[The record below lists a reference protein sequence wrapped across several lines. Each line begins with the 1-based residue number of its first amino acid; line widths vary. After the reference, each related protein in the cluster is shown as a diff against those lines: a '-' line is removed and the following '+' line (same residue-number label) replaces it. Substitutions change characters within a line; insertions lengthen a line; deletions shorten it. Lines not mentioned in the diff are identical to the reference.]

1 RCLSDSD
8 ELYTINRTPPGS
20 GRPQRLLW
28 QTAVRHITEQRFIQ
42 EHSSS
47 SGGSS
52 SGGGKGVSSDET
64 CCPNH
69 HPHPPH
75 HHHLRR
81 QSAGRSLG
89 SERHNNGGTKV
100 FPEGTSSSGDLGFLP
115 LDCAPSNSD
124 FFLNWGYTYRGVIF
138 PTLRNS
144 FKSRDLER
152 LYQRYFLGQRRK
164 SEVVM
169 NILDVLTKLTLL
181 FLHLTLASAPMD
193 PIKGILLG
201 FFTGIEVVICALV
214 VVRKD
219 TTSYTYLQYSGVV
232 TWVAMATQILAA
244 GLGCGLLGDGI
255 GYVLFTLFATYSML
269 PLPLTWAILAGL
281 VTSVLQLVMQLVIPR
296 FAVTSLNQIAAQAVL
311 FMCMNTAGIFI
322 SYLSDRAQRQAFLET
337 RRCVEARLRLET
349 ENQRQERL
357 VLSVLPRFV
366 VLEMINDM
374 TNVEDEHLQHQ
385 FHKIYIHRYEN
396 VSILFADVKGFT
408 NLSTTLSAQELVRML
423 NELFAR
429 FDRLAHEHHCLRIK
443 ILGDCYYCVSGL
455 PEPRQDHAHCCVEM
469 GLSMIK
475 TIRYVRSRTKHDIDM
490 RIGIHSGSVLCGVLG
505 LRKWQFDVWSWD
517 VDIANKLES
526 GGIPGRIHISKA
538 TLDCLNGDYK
548 VEEGHGK
555 ERNEFLRKHNI
566 ETYLIKQPEESLL
579 TLPEDIVKE
588 AVSSSDRRNSGAT
601 FTEGSWSPELPF
613 DNIVGKQN
621 TLAALTRNSIN
632 LLPNHLAQALH
643 VQSGPEEIN
652 KRIEHTIDLR
662 SGDKLRREHI
672 KPFSLMFKDSSL
684 EHKYSQMRD
693 EVFKSNLVCAFI
705 VLVFITAIQ
714 SLLPSSRVISMV
726 IQFSILIML
735 HSALVLITTAEDY
748 KCLPLMLRKTC
759 CWINETYLARNVII
773 FASILINFL
782 GAIINILWCDFD
794 KPIALKN
801 QTFNNS
807 SASFTDICSC
817 PEYFVFTG
825 VLAMVTCAVFLRLN
839 SVLKLAV
846 LLIMIAIYS
855 LLTETIYASLF
866 LQYDNFNHNG
876 DTDFLGTKEASLLLM
891 AMFLLAVFYHGQQLE
906 YTARL
911 DFLWRVQAKE
921 EINEMKE
928 LREHNENMLRN
939 ILPSHV
945 ARHFLEKDRDNEELY
960 SQSYD
965 AVGVMFA
972 SIPGFADFYSQTEMN
987 NQGVECLRLLNEII
1001 ADFDELLGEERFQ
1014 DIEKIKTIGSTYM
1027 AVSGL
1032 SPEKQQCEDKW
1043 GHLCALADFSIALNE
1058 SIQEINKHSFNNFE
1072 LRIGISHGSVVAGV
1086 IGAKKPQYDI
1096 WGKTVNLASRMDSTG
1111 VSDRIQV
1118 PEETYLILKDRGF
1131 AFDYRGEIYVKGI
1144 SEQEGK
1150 IKTYFLLGR
1159 VQPNPLILQP
1169 RKLTGQYSLAAV
1181 VLGLVQSLNR
1191 QKQKQIL
1198 NENNNSGIIKGH
1210 YNRRTLLTPG
1220 GSEAAAQADGADKT
1234 ELP

>member
-1 RCLSDSD
+1 MELSEVRCSSASE
-8 ELYTINRTPPGS
+8 ELYTINSGNGGNGS
-20 GRPQRLLW
+20 ARPKRLLW
-28 QTAVRHITEQRFIQ
+28 QTAVRHITEQRFIHEQ
-42 EHSSS
+42 GGGGGAARS
-47 SGGSS
+47 SGSDQQYEPGS
-52 SGGGKGVSSDET
+52 GARK
-64 CCPNH
+64 
-69 HPHPPH
+69 
-75 HHHLRR
+75 
-81 QSAGRSLG
+81 QSAGRTSVG
-89 SERHNNGGTKV
+89 DRHNNGGTKV
-100 FPEGTSSSGDLGFLP
+100 FPERASSDLGFLQ

-144 FKSRDLER
+144 FKSRDLEQ

-164 SEVVM
+164 SVVVM
-169 NILDVLTKLTLL
+169 NILDVVTKLTLL
-181 FLHLTLASAPMD
+181 VLHLTLASSPMD
-193 PIKGILLG
+193 PIKGTLLG

-219 TTSYTYLQYSGVV
+219 TTSHSYLQYSGVV

-244 GLGCGLLGDGI
+244 GLGYGLLGDGV
-255 GYVLFTLFATYSML
+255 GYVLFTLFATYNML

-281 VTSVLQLVMQLVIPR
+281 LTSGLHVLVQLLISESAQLSTNQVT
-296 FAVTSLNQIAAQAVL
+296 AQAVL
-311 FMCMNTAGIFI
+311 FLCMNTAGIFI

-337 RRCVEARLRLET
+337 RRCIEARLRLET

-385 FHKIYIHRYEN
+385 FHRIYIHRYEN

-455 PEPRQDHAHCCVEM
+455 PEPRPDHAHCCVEM

-538 TLDCLNGDYK
+538 ALDCLNGDYE

-555 ERNEFLRKHNI
+555 DRNDFLRRHNI
-566 ETYLIKQPEESLL
+566 ETYLIKQPEESMLA
-579 TLPEDIVKE
+579 LPEDIMKE
-588 AVSSSDRRNSGAT
+588 AVSSADRRASSAT
-601 FTEGSWSPELPF
+601 FNEASWSPELPF

-643 VQSGPEEIN
+643 VHSGPEEIN
-652 KRIEHTIDLR
+652 KRIESAIDLR

-684 EHKYSQMRD
+684 EEK
-693 EVFKSNLVCAFI
+693 
-705 VLVFITAIQ
+705 
-714 SLLPSSRVISMV
+714 
-726 IQFSILIML
+726 
-735 HSALVLITTAEDY
+735 
-748 KCLPLMLRKTC
+748 
-759 CWINETYLARNVII
+759 
-773 FASILINFL
+773 
-782 GAIINILWCDFD
+782 
-794 KPIALKN
+794 
-801 QTFNNS
+801 
-807 SASFTDICSC
+807 
-817 PEYFVFTG
+817 YFVFTG

-846 LLIMIAIYS
+846 LLLMIAIYS
-855 LLTETIYASLF
+855 LLTEAFYTSLF
-866 LQYDNFNHNG
+866 IRYDTVHHN
-876 DTDFLGTKEASLLLM
+876 TENFLGTKETSLLLM

-1001 ADFDELLGEERFQ
+1001 ADFDELLGEDRFQ

-1032 SPEKQQCEDKW
+1032 SPDKQQCEDKW
-1043 GHLCALADFSIALNE
+1043 GHLCELADFAIALNE

-1072 LRIGISHGSVVAGV
+1072 LRIGMAHGSVVAGV

-1111 VSDRIQV
+1111 VSGKIQV
-1118 PEETYLILKDRGF
+1118 PEDTYLILKDRGF
-1131 AFDYRGEIYVKGI
+1131 AFEYRGEIYVKGI

-1150 IKTYFLLGR
+1150 IRTHFLQGR

-1169 RKLTGQYSLAAV
+1169 RKITGQYSLAAV

-1198 NENNNSGIIKGH
+1198 NENNNSGIMKGHHH
-1210 YNRRTLLTPG
+1210 YNRRTLLAPG
-1220 GSEAAAQADGADKT
+1220 SSDVGGGHHTESTDKT
-1234 ELP
+1234 ELS

>member
-1 RCLSDSD
+1 M
-8 ELYTINRTPPGS
+8 EP
-20 GRPQRLLW
+20 
-28 QTAVRHITEQRFIQ
+28 V
-42 EHSSS
+42 
-47 SGGSS
+47 
-52 SGGGKGVSSDET
+52 KGT
-64 CCPNH
+64 
-69 HPHPPH
+69 
-75 HHHLRR
+75 
-81 QSAGRSLG
+81 
-89 SERHNNGGTKV
+89 
-100 FPEGTSSSGDLGFLP
+100 
-115 LDCAPSNSD
+115 
-124 FFLNWGYTYRGVIF
+124 
-138 PTLRNS
+138 
-144 FKSRDLER
+144 
-152 LYQRYFLGQRRK
+152 
-164 SEVVM
+164 
-169 NILDVLTKLTLL
+169 
-181 FLHLTLASAPMD
+181 
-193 PIKGILLG
+193 LLG
-201 FFTGIEVVICALV
+201 FFTGVEVVICALV

-219 TTSYTYLQYSGVV
+219 TTSHTYLQYSGLL
-232 TWVAMATQILAA
+232 TWLAMATQILAA

-255 GYVLFTLFATYSML
+255 GYVLFTLFATYGML

-281 VTSVLQLVMQLVIPR
+281 LASLLQLGMHALLPR
-296 FAVTSLNQIAAQAVL
+296 LPPASANQIAAQAVL

-555 ERNEFLRKHNI
+555 ERNEFLKKHNI

-588 AVSSSDRRNSGAT
+588 SVSSTDRRNSGAT

-621 TLAALTRNSIN
+621 
-632 LLPNHLAQALH
+632 
-643 VQSGPEEIN
+643 
-652 KRIEHTIDLR
+652 
-662 SGDKLRREHI
+662 
-672 KPFSLMFKDSSL
+672 
-684 EHKYSQMRD
+684 YSQMRD

-714 SLLPSSRVISMV
+714 SLLPSARMMPMV

-748 KCLPLMLRKTC
+748 KCLPLVLRKIC
-759 CWINETYLARNVII
+759 CWINETYLARNVVI
-773 FASILINFL
+773 FASIMINFL
-782 GAIINILWCDFD
+782 GAIINILWCDSD
-794 KPIALKN
+794 KPVPFKN
-801 QTFNNS
+801 QTFNS
-807 SASFTDICSC
+807 SASFTDICSY

-846 LLIMIAIYS
+846 LLIMIAIYA

-866 LQYDNFNHNG
+866 LRYDNFNHSG

-1210 YNRRTLLTPG
+1210 YNRRTLLTSSGP
-1220 GSEAAAQADGADKT
+1220 EAVAQAEGADKS

>member
-1 RCLSDSD
+1 MELSEVRCSSASE
-8 ELYTINRTPPGS
+8 ELYTINKTPSGGGGSSGGSSSSGGGSSSSGSSGS
-20 GRPQRLLW
+20 GSGSSGSGGSARPKRLLW
-28 QTAVRHITEQRFIQ
+28 QNAVRHITEQRFIHEQ
-42 EHSSS
+42 
-47 SGGSS
+47 
-52 SGGGKGVSSDET
+52 SGGGGGEGGGGGGGVKDE
-64 CCPNH
+64 PYD
-69 HPHPPH
+69 PSQDA
-75 HHHLRR
+75 RK
-81 QSAGRSLG
+81 QSAGRASVG
-89 SERHNNGGTKV
+89 DNRHNNGGTKV
-100 FPEGTSSSGDLGFLP
+100 FPERASSDLGFLQI
-115 LDCAPSNSD
+115 DCGSAPASGGDSD

-138 PTLRNS
+138 PTLRNA

-164 SEVVM
+164 SVVVM
-169 NILDVLTKLTLL
+169 NLLDVVTKLTLL
-181 FLHLTLASAPMD
+181 VLHLTLASRPMD
-193 PIKGILLG
+193 PVKGSLLG
-201 FFTGIEVVICALV
+201 FFTGVEVVICALV

-219 TTSYTYLQYSGVV
+219 TTSHSYLQYSGAV

-244 GLGCGLLGDGI
+244 GLGYGLLGDGV

-281 VTSVLQLVMQLVIPR
+281 FTSGLHVLVQMLISQNAPLS
-296 FAVTSLNQIAAQAVL
+296 ANQVAAQAVL
-311 FMCMNTAGIFI
+311 FLCMNTAGVFI

-337 RRCVEARLRLET
+337 RRCIEARLRLET

-385 FHKIYIHRYEN
+385 FHRIYIHRYEN

-429 FDRLAHEHHCLRIK
+429 FDRLAHENHCLRIK

-455 PEPRQDHAHCCVEM
+455 PEPRQDHGHCCVEM

-538 TLDCLNGDYK
+538 ALDCLNGDYK

-555 ERNEFLRKHNI
+555 DRNDFLRRHNI
-566 ETYLIKQPEESLL
+566 ETYLIKQPEESSLS
-579 TLPEDIVKE
+579 LPEDIMKE
-588 AVSSSDRRNSGAT
+588 AASSADRRASSTT
-601 FTEGSWSPELPF
+601 FNEASWSPELPF

-621 TLAALTRNSIN
+621 
-632 LLPNHLAQALH
+632 
-643 VQSGPEEIN
+643 
-652 KRIEHTIDLR
+652 
-662 SGDKLRREHI
+662 
-672 KPFSLMFKDSSL
+672 
-684 EHKYSQMRD
+684 YSQMRD

-705 VLVFITAIQ
+705 VLIFITTIQ
-714 SLLPSSRVISMV
+714 SLLPSARMV
-726 IQFSILIML
+726 TMAVQFSVLILL
-735 HSALVLITTAEDY
+735 HSCLVLVTTAEDY
-748 KCLPLMLRKTC
+748 KCLPLVLRKAC
-759 CWINETYLARNVII
+759 CWINETYAARNVII
-773 FASILINFL
+773 FISILINFL
-782 GAIINILWCDFD
+782 AAMINILWCDFD
-794 KPIALKN
+794 KSGSFRN
-801 QTFNNS
+801 QTYNE
-807 SASFTDICSC
+807 SASIIPDICFY

-846 LLIMIAIYS
+846 LLGMIAVYS
-855 LLTETIYASLF
+855 LLTEAFYTSLF
-866 LQYDNFNHNG
+866 VRYDTVHHN
-876 DTDFLGTKEASLLLM
+876 TENFLGTKETSLLLM

-965 AVGVMFA
+965 SVGVMFA

-1001 ADFDELLGEERFQ
+1001 ADFDELLGEDRFQ

-1043 GHLCALADFSIALNE
+1043 GHLCALADFAIALNE

-1072 LRIGISHGSVVAGV
+1072 LRIGMAHGSVVAGV

-1096 WGKTVNLASRMDSTG
+1096 WGKTVNLSSRMDSTG
-1111 VSDRIQV
+1111 ISGKIQV
-1118 PEETYLILKDRGF
+1118 PEDTFLILKERGF
-1131 AFDYRGEIYVKGI
+1131 AFEYRGEIYVKGI

-1150 IKTYFLLGR
+1150 IRTHYLLGR
-1159 VQPNPLILQP
+1159 VQPNPLIMQP
-1169 RKLTGQYSLAAV
+1169 RKITGQYSLAAV

-1198 NENNNSGIIKGH
+1198 NENNNSGILKGHHH
-1210 YNRRTLLTPG
+1210 YNRRTLLAPG
-1220 GSEAAAQADGADKT
+1220 SSEAGAGHHPEAADKA
-1234 ELP
+1234 ELS

>member
-1 RCLSDSD
+1 MELSEVRCLSDSD

-52 SGGGKGVSSDET
+52 SGGGKGFSSEET

-69 HPHPPH
+69 HHPPHHHHH

-89 SERHNNGGTKV
+89 GERHNNGGTKV
-100 FPEGTSSSGDLGFLP
+100 FPERTSSSGDLGFLP

-296 FAVTSLNQIAAQAVL
+296 LAVTSLNQIAAQAVL

-621 TLAALTRNSIN
+621 
-632 LLPNHLAQALH
+632 
-643 VQSGPEEIN
+643 
-652 KRIEHTIDLR
+652 
-662 SGDKLRREHI
+662 
-672 KPFSLMFKDSSL
+672 
-684 EHKYSQMRD
+684 YSQMRD

-714 SLLPSSRVISMV
+714 SLLPSSRVIPMV

-748 KCLPLMLRKTC
+748 KCLPLTLRKTC

-794 KPIALKN
+794 KPVALKN
-801 QTFNNS
+801 QTFNS

-1220 GSEAAAQADGADKT
+1220 GSEAAAQAEGADKT

>member
-1 RCLSDSD
+1 MELSEVRCLSDSD

-28 QTAVRHITEQRFIQ
+28 QTAVRHITEQRFFQ

-52 SGGGKGVSSDET
+52 SGGGKGFSSEET

-69 HPHPPH
+69 HPHPH
-75 HHHLRR
+75 HHHHHHHHRHLRR

-89 SERHNNGGTKV
+89 GERHNNGGTKV
-100 FPEGTSSSGDLGFLP
+100 FPERTSSSRDLGFLP

-296 FAVTSLNQIAAQAVL
+296 LAVTSLNQIAAQAVL

-621 TLAALTRNSIN
+621 
-632 LLPNHLAQALH
+632 
-643 VQSGPEEIN
+643 
-652 KRIEHTIDLR
+652 
-662 SGDKLRREHI
+662 
-672 KPFSLMFKDSSL
+672 
-684 EHKYSQMRD
+684 YSQMRD

-714 SLLPSSRVISMV
+714 SLLPSSRVIPMV

-794 KPIALKN
+794 KPVALKN
-801 QTFNNS
+801 QTFNS
-807 SASFTDICSC
+807 SVSFTDICSY

-1220 GSEAAAQADGADKT
+1220 GSEAAAQAEGTDKA

>member
-1 RCLSDSD
+1 MELSDVHCLSGSE
-8 ELYTINRTPPGS
+8 ELYTIHPTPPAGDGGS
-20 GRPQRLLW
+20 GSRPQRLLW
-28 QTAVRHITEQRFIQ
+28 QTAVRHITEQRFI
-42 EHSSS
+42 HGHRGGGG
-47 SGGSS
+47 GGSRKAS
-52 SGGGKGVSSDET
+52 NPAGSG
-64 CCPNH
+64 PNH
-69 HPHPPH
+69 HAPQ
-75 HHHLRR
+75 LSGE
-81 QSAGRSLG
+81 SALPLYSLG
-89 SERHNNGGTKV
+89 PGERAHNTGGTKV
-100 FPEGTSSSGDLGFLP
+100 FPERSGSGSASASGSGGGGDLGFLH

-124 FFLNWGYTYRGVIF
+124 FFLNGGYSYRGVIF

-169 NILDVLTKLTLL
+169 NVLDVLTKLTLL
-181 FLHLTLASAPMD
+181 VLHLSLASAPMD
-193 PIKGILLG
+193 PLKGILLG

-214 VVRKD
+214 VVRKE
-219 TTSYTYLQYSGVV
+219 TTSHTYLQYSGVV
-232 TWVAMATQILAA
+232 TWVAMTTQILAA
-244 GLGCGLLGDGI
+244 GLGYGLLGDGI

-281 VTSVLQLVMQLVIPR
+281 STSLLQVTLQVLIPR
-296 FAVTSLNQIAAQAVL
+296 LAVFSINQVLAQVVL

-385 FHKIYIHRYEN
+385 FHRIYIHRYEN

-475 TIRYVRSRTKHDIDM
+475 TIRYVRSRTKHDVDM

-538 TLDCLNGDYK
+538 TLDCLNGDYN

-566 ETYLIKQPEESLL
+566 ETYLIKQPEETLL
-579 TLPEDIVKE
+579 SLPEDIVKE
-588 AVSSSDRRNSGAT
+588 SVSSSDRRNSGTT

-621 TLAALTRNSIN
+621 
-632 LLPNHLAQALH
+632 
-643 VQSGPEEIN
+643 
-652 KRIEHTIDLR
+652 
-662 SGDKLRREHI
+662 
-672 KPFSLMFKDSSL
+672 
-684 EHKYSQMRD
+684 YSQMRD

-705 VLVFITAIQ
+705 VLLFITAIQ
-714 SLLPSSRVISMV
+714 SLLPSSRLMPMA
-726 IQFSILIML
+726 IQFSALIML

-748 KCLPLMLRKTC
+748 KCLPLVLRKTC

-782 GAIINILWCDFD
+782 GAVLNILWCDFD
-794 KPIALKN
+794 KSIPLKN
-801 QTFNNS
+801 LTFNS
-807 SASFTDICSC
+807 SAVFTDICSY

-846 LLIMIAIYS
+846 LLIMIAVYA
-855 LLTETIYASLF
+855 LLTETIYAGLF
-866 LQYDNFNHNG
+866 LSYDNLNHSG
-876 DTDFLGTKEASLLLM
+876 EDFLGTKEASLLLM

-1001 ADFDELLGEERFQ
+1001 ADFDELLGEDRFQ

-1043 GHLCALADFSIALNE
+1043 GHLCALADFSLALTE

-1111 VSDRIQV
+1111 VSGRIQV
-1118 PEETYLILKDRGF
+1118 PEETYLILKDQGF

-1159 VQPNPLILQP
+1159 VQPNPFILPP
-1169 RKLTGQYSLAAV
+1169 RRLPGQYSLAAV

-1191 QKQKQIL
+1191 QRQKQLL
-1198 NENNNSGIIKGH
+1198 NENSNSGIIKGH

-1220 GSEAAAQADGADKT
+1220 GPEPGAQAEGTDKPD
-1234 ELP
+1234 LP

>member
-1 RCLSDSD
+1 MELSEVRCSSASD
-8 ELYTINRTPPGS
+8 ELYTINKTPSSSNSSGS
-20 GRPQRLLW
+20 ARPKRLLW
-28 QTAVRHITEQRFIQ
+28 QNAVRHITEQRFIHEQ
-42 EHSSS
+42 
-47 SGGSS
+47 
-52 SGGGKGVSSDET
+52 GGGGGLKDDPFDPIQGA
-64 CCPNH
+64 
-69 HPHPPH
+69 
-75 HHHLRR
+75 RK
-81 QSAGRSLG
+81 QSAGRTSVG
-89 SERHNNGGTKV
+89 DRHNNGGTKV
-100 FPEGTSSSGDLGFLP
+100 FPERASSDLGFLQI
-115 LDCAPSNSD
+115 DCAPSNSD

-138 PTLRNS
+138 PTLRNA

-164 SEVVM
+164 SVVVM
-169 NILDVLTKLTLL
+169 NILDVVTKLTLL
-181 FLHLTLASAPMD
+181 VLHLTLASSPMD
-193 PIKGILLG
+193 PIKGMLLG

-219 TTSYTYLQYSGVV
+219 TTSHSYLQYSGVV

-244 GLGCGLLGDGI
+244 GLGYGLLGDGV

-281 VTSVLQLVMQLVIPR
+281 LTSGLQVLVQLLVSENMQL
-296 FAVTSLNQIAAQAVL
+296 FTNQVAAQGVL
-311 FMCMNTAGIFI
+311 FVCMNTAGIFI

-337 RRCVEARLRLET
+337 RRCIEARLRLET
-349 ENQRQERL
+349 ENQRQ
-357 VLSVLPRFV
+357 
-366 VLEMINDM
+366 
-374 TNVEDEHLQHQ
+374 
-385 FHKIYIHRYEN
+385 
-396 VSILFADVKGFT
+396 
-408 NLSTTLSAQELVRML
+408 
-423 NELFAR
+423 
-429 FDRLAHEHHCLRIK
+429 EHHCLRIK

-455 PEPRQDHAHCCVEM
+455 PEPRPDHAHCCVEM
-469 GLSMIK
+469 GLSMLK
-475 TIRYVRSRTKHDIDM
+475 TIRYVRSCTKHDIDM

-538 TLDCLNGDYK
+538 ALDCLNGDYE

-555 ERNEFLRKHNI
+555 DRNDFLRRHNI

-579 TLPEDIVKE
+579 TLPEDIMKE
-588 AVSSSDRRNSGAT
+588 AASSADRRSSSTT
-601 FTEGSWSPELPF
+601 FNEASWSPELPF
-613 DNIVGKQN
+613 DNIVGNQN

-643 VQSGPEEIN
+643 VHSGPEEIN
-652 KRIEHTIDLR
+652 KRIESAIDLR

-684 EHKYSQMRD
+684 EEKYSQMRD

-705 VLVFITAIQ
+705 VLIFITTIQ
-714 SLLPSSRVISMV
+714 SLLPSARMVTMV
-726 IQFSILIML
+726 IQFSVLIIL
-735 HSALVLITTAEDY
+735 HSCLVLVTTAEDY
-748 KCLPLMLRKTC
+748 KCLPLVLRKAC
-759 CWINETYLARNVII
+759 CWINETYAARNVII
-773 FASILINFL
+773 FVSILINFL
-782 GAIINILWCDFD
+782 AAMINILWCDFD
-794 KPIALKN
+794 KSNTFRN
-801 QTFNNS
+801 QTYNE
-807 SASFTDICSC
+807 SASIPDICFY

-825 VLAMVTCAVFLRLN
+825 ILAMVTCAVFLRLN

-846 LLIMIAIYS
+846 LLVMIAIYS
-855 LLTETIYASLF
+855 LLTEAFYTSLF
-866 LQYDNFNHNG
+866 VRYDTVHHN
-876 DTDFLGTKEASLLLM
+876 TENFLGTKETSLLLM

-1001 ADFDELLGEERFQ
+1001 ADFDELLGEDRFQ

-1043 GHLCALADFSIALNE
+1043 GHLCALADFAIALNE

-1072 LRIGISHGSVVAGV
+1072 LRIGMAHGSVVAGV

-1111 VSDRIQV
+1111 VSGKIQV
-1118 PEETYLILKDRGF
+1118 PEETFLILKERGF
-1131 AFDYRGEIYVKGI
+1131 AFEYRGEIYVKGI

-1150 IKTYFLLGR
+1150 IRTHFLLGR
-1159 VQPNPLILQP
+1159 VQPNPLIMQP
-1169 RKLTGQYSLAAV
+1169 RKITGQYSLAAV

-1198 NENNNSGIIKGH
+1198 NENNNSGIMKGHHH
-1210 YNRRTLLTPG
+1210 YNRRTLLAPS
-1220 GSEAAAQADGADKT
+1220 GSEGGGGHHTEAADKT

>member
-1 RCLSDSD
+1 MELSDVRCLSGSE
-8 ELYTINRTPPGS
+8 ELYTIHPTPPAGDGGS
-20 GRPQRLLW
+20 GSRPQRLLW
-28 QTAVRHITEQRFIQ
+28 QTAVRHITEQRFILG
-42 EHSSS
+42 HRGGSG
-47 SGGSS
+47 SGGSGGS
-52 SGGGKGVSSDET
+52 RKASNPAGSG
-64 CCPNH
+64 PNH
-69 HPHPPH
+69 HSQQ
-75 HHHLRR
+75 LSSD
-81 QSAGRSLG
+81 SALPLYSLG
-89 SERHNNGGTKV
+89 PGERAHSTGGTKV
-100 FPEGTSSSGDLGFLP
+100 FPERSGSGSGSGSGGGGDLGFLH

-124 FFLNWGYTYRGVIF
+124 FFLSGGYSYRGVIF

-169 NILDVLTKLTLL
+169 NVLDVLTKLTLL
-181 FLHLTLASAPMD
+181 VLHLSLASAPMD
-193 PIKGILLG
+193 PLKGILLG

-219 TTSYTYLQYSGVV
+219 TTSHTYLQYSGVV
-232 TWVAMATQILAA
+232 TWVAMTTQILAA
-244 GLGCGLLGDGI
+244 GLGYGLLGDGI

-281 VTSVLQLVMQLVIPR
+281 CTSLLQVILQVVIPR
-296 FAVTSLNQIAAQAVL
+296 LAVISINQVVAQAVL

-385 FHKIYIHRYEN
+385 FHRIYIHRYEN

-475 TIRYVRSRTKHDIDM
+475 TIRYVRSRTKHDVDM

-538 TLDCLNGDYK
+538 TLDCLNGDYN

-579 TLPEDIVKE
+579 SLPEDIVKE
-588 AVSSSDRRNSGAT
+588 SVSSSDRRNSAAT

-621 TLAALTRNSIN
+621 
-632 LLPNHLAQALH
+632 
-643 VQSGPEEIN
+643 
-652 KRIEHTIDLR
+652 
-662 SGDKLRREHI
+662 
-672 KPFSLMFKDSSL
+672 
-684 EHKYSQMRD
+684 YSQMRD

-705 VLVFITAIQ
+705 VLLFITAIQ
-714 SLLPSSRVISMV
+714 SLLPSSRVMPMT

-748 KCLPLMLRKTC
+748 KCLPLVLRKTC

-782 GAIINILWCDFD
+782 GAVLNILWCDFA
-794 KPIALKN
+794 KSIPLKN
-801 QTFNNS
+801 LTFNS
-807 SASFTDICSC
+807 SAVFTDICSY

-846 LLIMIAIYS
+846 LLIMIAIYA
-855 LLTETIYASLF
+855 LLTETIYAGLF
-866 LQYDNFNHNG
+866 LRYDNLNHSG
-876 DTDFLGTKEASLLLM
+876 EDFLGTKEASLLLM

-1001 ADFDELLGEERFQ
+1001 ADFDELLGEDRFQ

-1032 SPEKQQCEDKW
+1032 SPEKQHCEDKW
-1043 GHLCALADFSIALNE
+1043 GHLCALADFSLALTE

-1111 VSDRIQV
+1111 VSGRIQV
-1118 PEETYLILKDRGF
+1118 PEETYLILKDQGF

-1159 VQPNPLILQP
+1159 VQPNPFILPP
-1169 RKLTGQYSLAAV
+1169 RRLPGQYSLAAV

-1191 QKQKQIL
+1191 QRQKQLL
-1198 NENNNSGIIKGH
+1198 NENNNTGIIKGH
-1210 YNRRTLLTPG
+1210 YNRRTLLTPSG
-1220 GSEAAAQADGADKT
+1220 PEPGAQAEGTDKSD
-1234 ELP
+1234 LP

>member
-1 RCLSDSD
+1 MNFTPS
-8 ELYTINRTPPGS
+8 TGPPPGS
-20 GRPQRLLW
+20 SRPQRLLW

-52 SGGGKGVSSDET
+52 SGGGKGFSSEET

-69 HPHPPH
+69 HPHPHHHHHH

-89 SERHNNGGTKV
+89 GERHNNGGTKV
-100 FPEGTSSSGDLGFLP
+100 FPERTSSSGDLGFLP

-296 FAVTSLNQIAAQAVL
+296 LAVTSLNQIAAQAVL

-621 TLAALTRNSIN
+621 
-632 LLPNHLAQALH
+632 
-643 VQSGPEEIN
+643 
-652 KRIEHTIDLR
+652 
-662 SGDKLRREHI
+662 
-672 KPFSLMFKDSSL
+672 
-684 EHKYSQMRD
+684 YSQMRD

-705 VLVFITAIQ
+705 VLVFITTIQ
-714 SLLPSSRVISMV
+714 SLLPSSRVIPMV

-794 KPIALKN
+794 KPVPLKN
-801 QTFNNS
+801 QTFNSS
-807 SASFTDICSC
+807 SASFADICSY

-876 DTDFLGTKEASLLLM
+876 ETDFLGTKEASLLLM

-1220 GSEAAAQADGADKT
+1220 GSEAAAQAEGADKT

>member
-1 RCLSDSD
+1 MELSEVRCLSDSD

-52 SGGGKGVSSDET
+52 SGGGKGFSSDET

-69 HPHPPH
+69 HPHPP
-75 HHHLRR
+75 HHLRR

-296 FAVTSLNQIAAQAVL
+296 LAVTSLNQIAAQAVL

-566 ETYLIKQPEESLL
+566 ETFLIKQPEESLL

-621 TLAALTRNSIN
+621 
-632 LLPNHLAQALH
+632 
-643 VQSGPEEIN
+643 
-652 KRIEHTIDLR
+652 
-662 SGDKLRREHI
+662 
-672 KPFSLMFKDSSL
+672 
-684 EHKYSQMRD
+684 YSQMRD

-714 SLLPSSRVISMV
+714 SLLPSSRVIPMV

-801 QTFNNS
+801 QTFNS

-866 LQYDNFNHNG
+866 LQYDNFHHNG

-1220 GSEAAAQADGADKT
+1220 GSEAAAQAEGADKT

>member
-1 RCLSDSD
+1 MELSEVRCLSDSA

-20 GRPQRLLW
+20 GRARPQRLLW

-42 EHSSS
+42 EQSSS

-52 SGGGKGVSSDET
+52 SGGGGKALGSQDS

-69 HPHPPH
+69 HPHPP
-75 HHHLRR
+75 RR
-81 QSAGRSLG
+81 P

-100 FPEGTSSSGDLGFLP
+100 FPERTSSSGDLGFLH

-124 FFLNWGYTYRGVIF
+124 FFLSWGYTYRGVIF

-164 SEVVM
+164 SQVVM

-181 FLHLTLASAPMD
+181 LLHLTLASAPMD

-281 VTSVLQLVMQLVIPR
+281 VTSLLQLVMQLVIPR
-296 FAVTSLNQIAAQAVL
+296 LAVTSLNQIAAPAVL

-526 GGIPGRIHISKA
+526 GGIPGIHISKA

-588 AVSSSDRRNSGAT
+588 SVSISDRRNSGAT

-714 SLLPSSRVISMV
+714 SLLPSTRMMPMV

-735 HSALVLITTAEDY
+735 HSTLVLITTAEDY
-748 KCLPLMLRKTC
+748 KCLPLVLRKTC

-794 KPIALKN
+794 KPIPFKN
-801 QTFNNS
+801 QTFNS
-807 SASFTDICSC
+807 SESFTDICSY

-855 LLTETIYASLF
+855 LLTETVYASLF
-866 LQYDNFNHNG
+866 LQYDNLNHNG
-876 DTDFLGTKEASLLLM
+876 ETDFLGTKEASLLLM

-1111 VSDRIQV
+1111 VSGRIQV
-1118 PEETYLILKDRGF
+1118 PEETYLILKDKGF

-1210 YNRRTLLTPG
+1210 YNRRTLLTSSGP
-1220 GSEAAAQADGADKT
+1220 EAVAQAEGSDKT

>member
-1 RCLSDSD
+1 MELSEVRCSSASEEPYPPNKTPTPLSSGSSD
-8 ELYTINRTPPGS
+8 GS
-20 GRPQRLLW
+20 ARPKRLLW
-28 QTAVRHITEQRFIQ
+28 QNAVRLITEQRFIHEQ
-42 EHSSS
+42 
-47 SGGSS
+47 GVK
-52 SGGGKGVSSDET
+52 GGGPDE
-64 CCPNH
+64 PYD
-69 HPHPPH
+69 PSQDA
-75 HHHLRR
+75 RK
-81 QSAGRSLG
+81 QSAAGRRASAG
-89 SERHNNGGTKV
+89 GDRHNNGGTKV
-100 FPEGTSSSGDLGFLP
+100 FPERASSDLGFLQIER
-115 LDCAPSNSD
+115 APSSAD
-124 FFLNWGYTYRGVIF
+124 CFLSRGHTHRGVIF
-138 PTLRNS
+138 PTLRNA

-164 SEVVM
+164 SVVVM
-169 NILDVLTKLTLL
+169 NLLDVVTKLALL
-181 FLHLTLASAPMD
+181 LLHLALAAAPMD
-193 PIKGILLG
+193 PLKGALLG
-201 FFTGIEVVICALV
+201 FFAGVELVICALV
-214 VVRKD
+214 AVRKD
-219 TTSYTYLQYSGVV
+219 TTSHSYLQYSGAV
-232 TWVAMATQILAA
+232 TWVAMATQVLAT
-244 GLGCGLLGDGI
+244 GLGYGLLGDGA
-255 GYVLFTLFATYSML
+255 GYVLFALFATYSVL
-269 PLPLTWAILAGL
+269 PLPLAWAIAAGL
-281 VTSVLQLVMQLVIPR
+281 LTSALHLLVQMLVSQHAPLSGR
-296 FAVTSLNQIAAQAVL
+296 QVAAQAVL
-311 FMCMNTAGIFI
+311 FMCMNTAGVFI

-337 RRCVEARLRLET
+337 RRCIEARLRLET

-385 FHKIYIHRYEN
+385 FHRIYIHRYEN

-429 FDRLAHEHHCLRIK
+429 FDRLAHENHCLRIK

-538 TLDCLNGDYK
+538 ALDCLNGAYE

-555 ERNEFLRKHNI
+555 DRNDFLRRHNI
-566 ETYLIKQPEESLL
+566 ETFLIRQPEEESALS
-579 TLPEDIVKE
+579 LPEDIAKDASGTAE
-588 AVSSSDRRNSGAT
+588 RRASSAT
-601 FTEGSWSPELPF
+601 FNEASWDPELPF
-613 DNIVGKQN
+613 DNMAAKQN
-621 TLAALTRNSIN
+621 
-632 LLPNHLAQALH
+632 
-643 VQSGPEEIN
+643 
-652 KRIEHTIDLR
+652 
-662 SGDKLRREHI
+662 
-672 KPFSLMFKDSSL
+672 
-684 EHKYSQMRD
+684 YSQMRD

-705 VLVFITAIQ
+705 VLIFITTIQ
-714 SLLPSSRVISMV
+714 SLLPSARMLTMAV
-726 IQFSILIML
+726 QFSV
-735 HSALVLITTAEDY
+735 LVLLHAVLVLVATAEDY
-748 KCLPLMLRKTC
+748 KCLPLALRRAC
-759 CWINETYLARNVII
+759 CWINETYAARNVLVFI
-773 FASILINFL
+773 SILINFL
-782 GAIINILWCDFD
+782 AAMINILWCDPD
-794 KPIALKN
+794 QPDSLGN
-801 QTFNNS
+801 QTFNE
-807 SASFTDICSC
+807 SASAPDICLY

-846 LLIMIAIYS
+846 LLLMIAVYS
-855 LLTETIYASLF
+855 LLTEAFYASLF
-866 LQYDNFNHNG
+866 ARHDAAHRHAGN
-876 DTDFLGTKEASLLLM
+876 FLGTKETSLLLM

-960 SQSYD
+960 SQYYD
-965 AVGVMFA
+965 SVGVMFA

-1001 ADFDELLGEERFQ
+1001 ADFDELLGEDRFQ

-1043 GHLCALADFSIALNE
+1043 GHLCALADFAIALNE

-1072 LRIGISHGSVVAGV
+1072 LRIGMAHGSVVAGV

-1096 WGKTVNLASRMDSTG
+1096 WGKTVNLSSRMDSTG
-1111 VSDRIQV
+1111 VSGSIQV
-1118 PEETYLILKDRGF
+1118 PEDTFLILKERGF
-1131 AFDYRGEIYVKGI
+1131 AFEYRGEIYVKGI

-1150 IKTYFLLGR
+1150 IRTHFLRGR
-1159 VQPNPLILQP
+1159 VQPNPLVLQP
-1169 RKLTGQYSLAAV
+1169 RKITGQYSLAAV

-1198 NENNNSGIIKGH
+1198 NENNNSGIMKGHHH
-1210 YNRRTLLTPG
+1210 YNRRTLLAPG
-1220 GSEAAAQADGADKT
+1220 SSEAGGAGLHPEAADKA
-1234 ELP
+1234 ELS

>member
-1 RCLSDSD
+1 MELSEVRCSSASE
-8 ELYTINRTPPGS
+8 ELYTINKTPSSSNNSNSSGS
-20 GRPQRLLW
+20 ARPKRLLW
-28 QTAVRHITEQRFIQ
+28 QNAVRHITEQRFIHEQ
-42 EHSSS
+42 
-47 SGGSS
+47 
-52 SGGGKGVSSDET
+52 GGGGGGGVKGIGPDE
-64 CCPNH
+64 PYD
-69 HPHPPH
+69 PSQDA
-75 HHHLRR
+75 RK
-81 QSAGRSLG
+81 QSAGRTSVG
-89 SERHNNGGTKV
+89 DRHNNGGTKV
-100 FPEGTSSSGDLGFLP
+100 FPERASSDLGFLQI
-115 LDCAPSNSD
+115 DCAPSNSD

-138 PTLRNS
+138 PTLRNA

-164 SEVVM
+164 SVVVM
-169 NILDVLTKLTLL
+169 NILDVVTKLTLL
-181 FLHLTLASAPMD
+181 VLHLTLASSPMD
-193 PIKGILLG
+193 PIKGTLLG

-219 TTSYTYLQYSGVV
+219 TTSHSYLQYSGVV

-244 GLGCGLLGDGI
+244 GLGYGLLGDGV

-281 VTSVLQLVMQLVIPR
+281 FTSGLHILVQMLISQNAQLS
-296 FAVTSLNQIAAQAVL
+296 TNQVAAQAVL
-311 FMCMNTAGIFI
+311 FLCMNTAGIFI

-337 RRCVEARLRLET
+337 RRCIEARLRLET

-385 FHKIYIHRYEN
+385 FHRIYIHRYEN

-429 FDRLAHEHHCLRIK
+429 FDRLAHENHCLRIK

-538 TLDCLNGDYK
+538 ALDCLNGDYE

-555 ERNEFLRKHNI
+555 DRNDFLRRHNI
-566 ETYLIKQPEESLL
+566 ETYLIKQPEESML
-579 TLPEDIVKE
+579 TLPEDIMKE
-588 AVSSSDRRNSGAT
+588 AASSADRRASSTT
-601 FTEGSWSPELPF
+601 FNEASWSPELPF

-621 TLAALTRNSIN
+621 
-632 LLPNHLAQALH
+632 
-643 VQSGPEEIN
+643 
-652 KRIEHTIDLR
+652 
-662 SGDKLRREHI
+662 
-672 KPFSLMFKDSSL
+672 
-684 EHKYSQMRD
+684 YSQMRD

-705 VLVFITAIQ
+705 VLIFITTIQ
-714 SLLPSSRVISMV
+714 SLLPSARMVTMV
-726 IQFSILIML
+726 IQFSVLIVL
-735 HSALVLITTAEDY
+735 HSCLVLVTTAEDY
-748 KCLPLMLRKTC
+748 KCLPLVLRKAC
-759 CWINETYLARNVII
+759 CWINETYAARNVII
-773 FASILINFL
+773 FVSILINFL
-782 GAIINILWCDFD
+782 AAMINILWCDFD
-794 KPIALKN
+794 KSSTFRN
-801 QTFNNS
+801 QTYNE
-807 SASFTDICSC
+807 SASIPDICFY

-846 LLIMIAIYS
+846 LLLMIAIYS
-855 LLTETIYASLF
+855 LLTEAFYTSLF
-866 LQYDNFNHNG
+866 VRYDTVHHN
-876 DTDFLGTKEASLLLM
+876 TENFLGTKETSLLLM

-1001 ADFDELLGEERFQ
+1001 ADFDELLGEDRFQ

-1043 GHLCALADFSIALNE
+1043 GHLCALADFAIALNE

-1072 LRIGISHGSVVAGV
+1072 LRIGMAHGSVVAGV

-1111 VSDRIQV
+1111 VSGKIQV
-1118 PEETYLILKDRGF
+1118 PEDTYLILKERGF
-1131 AFDYRGEIYVKGI
+1131 AFEYRGEIYVKGI

-1150 IKTYFLLGR
+1150 IRTHFLLGR
-1159 VQPNPLILQP
+1159 VQPNPLIMQP
-1169 RKLTGQYSLAAV
+1169 RKIQGQYSLAAV

-1198 NENNNSGIIKGH
+1198 NENNNSGIMKGHHH
-1210 YNRRTLLTPG
+1210 YNRRTLLAPG
-1220 GSEAAAQADGADKT
+1220 SSEVGGGHHTEAADKT
-1234 ELP
+1234 ELS

>member
-1 RCLSDSD
+1 MELSEVRCSSASE
-8 ELYTINRTPPGS
+8 ELYTINKTPSSSNNSNSSGS
-20 GRPQRLLW
+20 ARPKRLLW
-28 QTAVRHITEQRFIQ
+28 QNAVRHITEQRFIHEQ
-42 EHSSS
+42 
-47 SGGSS
+47 
-52 SGGGKGVSSDET
+52 GGGGGGGVKGIGPDE
-64 CCPNH
+64 PYDPSQGARKH
-69 HPHPPH
+69 
-75 HHHLRR
+75 
-81 QSAGRSLG
+81 SAGRTSVG
-89 SERHNNGGTKV
+89 DRHNNGGTKV
-100 FPEGTSSSGDLGFLP
+100 FPERASSDLGFLQI
-115 LDCAPSNSD
+115 DCAPSNSD
-124 FFLNWGYTYRGVIF
+124 FFSNWGYTYRGVIF
-138 PTLRNS
+138 PTLRNA

-164 SEVVM
+164 SVVVM
-169 NILDVLTKLTLL
+169 NILDVVTKLTLL
-181 FLHLTLASAPMD
+181 VLHLTLASSPMD
-193 PIKGILLG
+193 PIKGTLLG

-219 TTSYTYLQYSGVV
+219 TTSHSYLQYSGVV

-244 GLGCGLLGDGI
+244 GLGYGLLGDGV

-281 VTSVLQLVMQLVIPR
+281 FTSGLHILVQLLISQNAQLS
-296 FAVTSLNQIAAQAVL
+296 TNQVAAQAVL

-337 RRCVEARLRLET
+337 RRCIEARLRLET

-385 FHKIYIHRYEN
+385 FHRIYIHRYEN

-538 TLDCLNGDYK
+538 ALDCLNGDYE

-555 ERNEFLRKHNI
+555 DRNDFLRRHNI

-579 TLPEDIVKE
+579 TLPEDIMKE
-588 AVSSSDRRNSGAT
+588 SASSADRRASSTT
-601 FTEGSWSPELPF
+601 FNEASWSPELPF

-621 TLAALTRNSIN
+621 
-632 LLPNHLAQALH
+632 
-643 VQSGPEEIN
+643 
-652 KRIEHTIDLR
+652 
-662 SGDKLRREHI
+662 
-672 KPFSLMFKDSSL
+672 
-684 EHKYSQMRD
+684 YSQMRD

-705 VLVFITAIQ
+705 VLIFITTIQ
-714 SLLPSSRVISMV
+714 SLLPSARIVTMV
-726 IQFSILIML
+726 IQFSVLIVL
-735 HSALVLITTAEDY
+735 HSCLILVTTAEDY
-748 KCLPLMLRKTC
+748 KCLPLVLRKAC
-759 CWINETYLARNVII
+759 CWINETYAARNVII
-773 FASILINFL
+773 FVSILINFL
-782 GAIINILWCDFD
+782 AAMINILWCDFD
-794 KPIALKN
+794 KSSTFRN
-801 QTFNNS
+801 QTFNE
-807 SASFTDICSC
+807 SASIPDICFY

-846 LLIMIAIYS
+846 LLVMIAIYS
-855 LLTETIYASLF
+855 LLTEAFYTSLF
-866 LQYDNFNHNG
+866 VRYDAVHHN
-876 DTDFLGTKEASLLLM
+876 TENFLGTKETSLLLM

-1001 ADFDELLGEERFQ
+1001 ADFDELLGEDRFQ

-1043 GHLCALADFSIALNE
+1043 GHLCALADFAIALNE

-1072 LRIGISHGSVVAGV
+1072 LRIGMAHGSVVAGV

-1111 VSDRIQV
+1111 VSGKIQV
-1118 PEETYLILKDRGF
+1118 PEETYLILKERGF
-1131 AFDYRGEIYVKGI
+1131 AFEYRGEIYVKGI

-1150 IKTYFLLGR
+1150 IRTHFLLGR

-1169 RKLTGQYSLAAV
+1169 RKITGQYSLAAV

-1198 NENNNSGIIKGH
+1198 NENNNSGIMKGHHH
-1210 YNRRTLLTPG
+1210 YNRRTLLAPG
-1220 GSEAAAQADGADKT
+1220 VSEVGGGHLAEVADKT
-1234 ELP
+1234 ELS

>member
-1 RCLSDSD
+1 MELSEVRCSSASE
-8 ELYTINRTPPGS
+8 ELYTINKTPASNNTTSGS
-20 GRPQRLLW
+20 RPKRLLW
-28 QTAVRHITEQRFIQ
+28 QNAVRHITEQRFIH
-42 EHSSS
+42 EHHSSP
-47 SGGSS
+47 
-52 SGGGKGVSSDET
+52 KTVSPDQ
-64 CCPNH
+64 
-69 HPHPPH
+69 PHGQTS
-75 HHHLRR
+75 RK
-81 QSAGRSLG
+81 QSSAGRASVG
-89 SERHNNGGTKV
+89 DRHNNGGTKV
-100 FPEGTSSSGDLGFLP
+100 FPERSSSDLGFLQI
-115 LDCAPSNSD
+115 DCAPSNSD

-138 PTLRNS
+138 PTLRNA

-164 SEVVM
+164 SVVVM
-169 NILDVLTKLTLL
+169 NILDVVTKLTLL
-181 FLHLTLASAPMD
+181 VLHLTLASTPMD
-193 PIKGILLG
+193 PIKGTLLG

-219 TTSYTYLQYSGVV
+219 TSSHGYLQYSGAV
-232 TWVAMATQILAA
+232 TWVAMATQILAT
-244 GLGCGLLGDGI
+244 GLGYGLLGDGI

-269 PLPLTWAILAGL
+269 PLPLTWAIVAGL
-281 VTSVLQLVMQLVIPR
+281 LTSALHITLQLLLNPPSHISTNQL
-296 FAVTSLNQIAAQAVL
+296 AAQAVL
-311 FMCMNTAGIFI
+311 FLCMNTAGMFI

-337 RRCVEARLRLET
+337 RRCIEARLRLET

-374 TNVEDEHLQHQ
+374 TNVEDENLQHQ
-385 FHKIYIHRYEN
+385 FHRIYIHRYEN

-455 PEPRQDHAHCCVEM
+455 PEPRPDHAHCCVEM

-538 TLDCLNGDYK
+538 ALDCLSGDYE

-555 ERNEFLRKHNI
+555 ERNDFLRKHDI

-579 TLPEDIVKE
+579 ALPEDIMRE
-588 AVSSSDRRNSGAT
+588 SAGQADRRPSTAT
-601 FTEGSWSPELPF
+601 FTEGTWSPELPF
-613 DNIVGKQN
+613 HNIVGKQN
-621 TLAALTRNSIN
+621 TLAALTRHSIN

-643 VQSGPEEIN
+643 APHSGPEEVN
-652 KRIEHTIDLR
+652 ARIQSAIALR
-662 SGDKLRREHI
+662 SGDKLRRVHI
-672 KPFSLMFKDSSL
+672 RPFSLMFKEPRL

-705 VLVFITAIQ
+705 VLLFIITIQ
-714 SLLPSSRVISMV
+714 SLLPSARMVTMV
-726 IQFSILIML
+726 IQFS
-735 HSALVLITTAEDY
+735 VLILLHCCLVVVTTAEDY
-748 KCLPLMLRKTC
+748 KCLPLVLRKAC
-759 CWINETYLARNVII
+759 CWVNETYAARNVVI
-773 FASILINFL
+773 FLSILINFL
-782 GAIINILWCDFD
+782 SAIINMLWCDFD
-794 KPIALKN
+794 QTSSFRN
-801 QTFNNS
+801 QTFNA
-807 SASFTDICSC
+807 SASIPDICLY

-846 LLIMIAIYS
+846 LLLMIAIYS
-855 LLTETIYASLF
+855 LLTEGFYTSLF
-866 LQYDNFNHNG
+866 VRYDTFHLSQSKS
-876 DTDFLGTKEASLLLM
+876 FLGTKETSLLLM

-921 EINEMKE
+921 EINEMRE

-1001 ADFDELLGEERFQ
+1001 ADFDELLGEDRFQ

-1043 GHLCALADFSIALNE
+1043 GHLCALADFALALNE

-1072 LRIGISHGSVVAGV
+1072 LRIGMAHGSVVAGV

-1111 VSDRIQV
+1111 VSGKIQV
-1118 PEETYLILKDRGF
+1118 PEETYAILTERGF
-1131 AFDYRGEIYVKGI
+1131 AFEYRGEIYVKGI

-1150 IKTYFLLGR
+1150 IRTHFLLGR
-1159 VQPNPLILQP
+1159 IQPNPLILQP

-1198 NENNNSGIIKGH
+1198 NENNNSGIMKSH
-1210 YNRRTLLTPG
+1210 YNRRTLLAPG
-1220 GSEAAAQADGADKT
+1220 GPETSHAEAADKT
-1234 ELP
+1234 ELS

>member
-1 RCLSDSD
+1 MELSDVRCLSGSE
-8 ELYTINRTPPGS
+8 ELYTIHPTPPAGDGGS
-20 GRPQRLLW
+20 GSRPQRLLW
-28 QTAVRHITEQRFIQ
+28 QTAVRHITEQRFV
-42 EHSSS
+42 HGHRG
-47 SGGSS
+47 SGGGSGSS
-52 SGGGKGVSSDET
+52 SKASDPVGGG
-64 CCPNH
+64 PNH
-69 HPHPPH
+69 HASQ
-75 HHHLRR
+75 LAGD
-81 QSAGRSLG
+81 SALPLYALG
-89 SERHNNGGTKV
+89 PGERAHSPGCTKV
-100 FPEGTSSSGDLGFLP
+100 FPERSGSGGGGGSGGAGDLGFLH

-124 FFLNWGYTYRGVIF
+124 FFLKGGYSYRGVIF

-169 NILDVLTKLTLL
+169 NVLDVLTKLTLL
-181 FLHLTLASAPMD
+181 VLHLSLASAPMD
-193 PIKGILLG
+193 PLKGILLG

-219 TTSYTYLQYSGVV
+219 TTSHTYLQYSGVV
-232 TWVAMATQILAA
+232 TWVAMTTQILAA
-244 GLGCGLLGDGI
+244 GLGYGLLGDGI

-281 VTSVLQLVMQLVIPR
+281 GTSLLQVVLQGVIPR
-296 FAVTSLNQIAAQAVL
+296 LAVISINQVVAQAVL

-385 FHKIYIHRYEN
+385 FHRIYIHRYEN

-475 TIRYVRSRTKHDIDM
+475 TIRYVRSRTKHDVDM

-538 TLDCLNGDYK
+538 TLDCLNGDYN

-579 TLPEDIVKE
+579 SLPEDIVKE
-588 AVSSSDRRNSGAT
+588 SVSSSDRRNSGAT

-684 EHKYSQMRD
+684 EHKY
-693 EVFKSNLVCAFI
+693 
-705 VLVFITAIQ
+705 
-714 SLLPSSRVISMV
+714 
-726 IQFSILIML
+726 
-735 HSALVLITTAEDY
+735 
-748 KCLPLMLRKTC
+748 
-759 CWINETYLARNVII
+759 
-773 FASILINFL
+773 
-782 GAIINILWCDFD
+782 
-794 KPIALKN
+794 
-801 QTFNNS
+801 
-807 SASFTDICSC
+807 
-817 PEYFVFTG
+817 FVFTG

-846 LLIMIAIYS
+846 LLIMIAIYA
-855 LLTETIYASLF
+855 LLTETIYAGLF
-866 LQYDNFNHNG
+866 LRYDNLNHSG
-876 DTDFLGTKEASLLLM
+876 EDFLGTKEASLLLM

-1001 ADFDELLGEERFQ
+1001 ADFDELLGEDRFQ

-1043 GHLCALADFSIALNE
+1043 EHLCALADFSLALTE

-1111 VSDRIQV
+1111 VSGRIQV
-1118 PEETYLILKDRGF
+1118 PEETYLILKDQGF

-1159 VQPNPLILQP
+1159 VQPNPFILPP
-1169 RKLTGQYSLAAV
+1169 RRLPGQYSLAAV

-1191 QKQKQIL
+1191 QRQKQLL
-1198 NENNNSGIIKGH
+1198 NENNNTGIIKGH
-1210 YNRRTLLTPG
+1210 YNRRTLLTPSG
-1220 GSEAAAQADGADKT
+1220 PEPGAPAEGTDKS

>member
-1 RCLSDSD
+1 MELSEVRCLSDSD

-52 SGGGKGVSSDET
+52 SGGGKGFSSDET

-69 HPHPPH
+69 HPHPPHH

-621 TLAALTRNSIN
+621 
-632 LLPNHLAQALH
+632 
-643 VQSGPEEIN
+643 
-652 KRIEHTIDLR
+652 
-662 SGDKLRREHI
+662 
-672 KPFSLMFKDSSL
+672 
-684 EHKYSQMRD
+684 YSQMRD

-714 SLLPSSRVISMV
+714 SLLPSSRVIPMV

-801 QTFNNS
+801 QTFNS

-1220 GSEAAAQADGADKT
+1220 GSEAAAQAEGADKT

>member
-1 RCLSDSD
+1 MELSEVRCSSASE
-8 ELYTINRTPPGS
+8 ELYTINKIPSNNGN
-20 GRPQRLLW
+20 RPKRLLW
-28 QTAVRHITEQRFIQ
+28 QNAVRHITEQRFIH
-42 EHSSS
+42 EHIPTPLSPDEPHAQ
-47 SGGSS
+47 GSR
-52 SGGGKGVSSDET
+52 K
-64 CCPNH
+64 
-69 HPHPPH
+69 
-75 HHHLRR
+75 
-81 QSAGRSLG
+81 QSAGRTSM
-89 SERHNNGGTKV
+89 SDRHNNGGTKV
-100 FPEGTSSSGDLGFLP
+100 FPERSSSDLGFLQI
-115 LDCAPSNSD
+115 DCAPSNSD
-124 FFLNWGYTYRGVIF
+124 FFLSWGYTYRGVIF
-138 PTLRNS
+138 PTLRYA

-164 SEVVM
+164 SVVVM
-169 NILDVLTKLTLL
+169 NILDVVTKLTLL
-181 FLHLTLASAPMD
+181 MLHLTLASTTMD
-193 PIKGILLG
+193 PIKGMLLG

-219 TTSYTYLQYSGVV
+219 TSSHGYLQYSGAV
-232 TWVAMATQILAA
+232 TWVAMATQILAT
-244 GLGCGLLGDGI
+244 GLGYGLLGDGI

-269 PLPLTWAILAGL
+269 PLPLTWAIVAGL
-281 VTSVLQLVMQLVIPR
+281 LTSALHIALQLLVPPRAQISTNQL
-296 FAVTSLNQIAAQAVL
+296 LAQVL
-311 FMCMNTAGIFI
+311 LFLCINTAGMFI

-337 RRCVEARLRLET
+337 RRCIEARLRLET

-374 TNVEDEHLQHQ
+374 TNVEDETLQHQ
-385 FHKIYIHRYEN
+385 FHRIYIHRYEN

-429 FDRLAHEHHCLRIK
+429 FDILAHEHHCLRIK

-455 PEPRQDHAHCCVEM
+455 PEPRLDHAHCCVEM

-538 TLDCLNGDYK
+538 ALDCLNGVYE

-555 ERNEFLRKHNI
+555 DRNDFLRRHNI
-566 ETYLIKQPEESLL
+566 ETFLIKQPEESLL
-579 TLPEDIVKE
+579 TLPEDIMRD
-588 AVSSSDRRNSGAT
+588 STNQSDHRTSNTS
-601 FTEGSWSPELPF
+601 FTEGTWSPELPF
-613 DNIVGKQN
+613 HNIVGKQN
-621 TLAALTRNSIN
+621 
-632 LLPNHLAQALH
+632 
-643 VQSGPEEIN
+643 
-652 KRIEHTIDLR
+652 
-662 SGDKLRREHI
+662 
-672 KPFSLMFKDSSL
+672 
-684 EHKYSQMRD
+684 YSQMRD

-705 VLVFITAIQ
+705 VLCFITGIQ
-714 SLLPSSRVISMV
+714 SLLPSARMVTMV
-726 IQFSILIML
+726 IQFS
-735 HSALVLITTAEDY
+735 VLILLHCCLVVVTTAEDY
-748 KCLPLMLRKTC
+748 KCLPLVLRKAC
-759 CWINETYLARNVII
+759 CWVNETYAARNVVI
-773 FASILINFL
+773 FLSILINFL
-782 GAIINILWCDFD
+782 AAMINILWCDFD
-794 KPIALKN
+794 KSGSFRN
-801 QTFNNS
+801 QTFNA
-807 SASFTDICSC
+807 SASIPDICFF
-817 PEYFVFTG
+817 PEVFSSTASHTYFVFTG

-839 SVLKLAV
+839 SVLKLAI
-846 LLIMIAIYS
+846 LLIMI
-855 LLTETIYASLF
+855 TIYAVLTEAFYTPLF
-866 LQYDNFNHNG
+866 IRYDTLTLNQSKS
-876 DTDFLGTKEASLLLM
+876 FLGTKETSLLLM

-921 EINEMKE
+921 EINEMRE

-1043 GHLCALADFSIALNE
+1043 GHLCALADFAIALNE
-1058 SIQEINKHSFNNFE
+1058 SIQEINKHSFNNFQ
-1072 LRIGISHGSVVAGV
+1072 LRIGMAHGSVVAGV

-1111 VSDRIQV
+1111 VSGKIQL
-1118 PEETYLILKDRGF
+1118 PEETYGILNERGF
-1131 AFDYRGEIYVKGI
+1131 AFEYRGEIYVKGI

-1150 IKTYFLLGR
+1150 IRTHFLLGR

-1198 NENNNSGIIKGH
+1198 NENNNSGIMKAH
-1210 YNRRTLLTPG
+1210 YNRRTLLAPG
-1220 GSEAAAQADGADKT
+1220 NSDTSHAEVTDKSELA
-1234 ELP
+1234 

>member
-1 RCLSDSD
+1 MELSEVRCLGGSE
-8 ELYTINRTPPGS
+8 ELYTIHPTPPAGDGGGS
-20 GRPQRLLW
+20 ARPQRLLW
-28 QTAVRHITEQRFIQ
+28 QTAVRHITEQRFL
-42 EHSSS
+42 HGHRGGG
-47 SGGSS
+47 GGSRGS
-52 SGGGKGVSSDET
+52 GKAAAPAGGG
-64 CCPNH
+64 PNH
-69 HPHPPH
+69 PAAQLCGDAALP
-75 HHHLRR
+75 LY
-81 QSAGRSLG
+81 SLG
-89 SERHNNGGTKV
+89 PAERAHGTGGTKV
-100 FPEGTSSSGDLGFLP
+100 FPERSGSGSGSGSGGGSGGGGDLGFLH

-124 FFLNWGYTYRGVIF
+124 FFLSGGYSYRGVIF

-169 NILDVLTKLTLL
+169 NVLDVLTKLTLL
-181 FLHLTLASAPMD
+181 VLHLSLASAPMD
-193 PIKGILLG
+193 PLKGILLG

-219 TTSYTYLQYSGVV
+219 TTSHTYLQYSGVV
-232 TWVAMATQILAA
+232 TWVAMTTQILAA
-244 GLGCGLLGDGI
+244 GLGYGLLGDGI

-281 VTSVLQLVMQLVIPR
+281 GTSLLQVVLQVVIPR
-296 FAVTSLNQIAAQAVL
+296 LAVISINQVVAQAVL

-385 FHKIYIHRYEN
+385 FHRIYIHRYEN

-475 TIRYVRSRTKHDIDM
+475 TIRYVRSRTKHDVDM

-538 TLDCLNGDYK
+538 TLDCLNGDYN

-579 TLPEDIVKE
+579 SLPEDIVKE
-588 AVSSSDRRNSGAT
+588 SVSSSDRRNSGAT

-621 TLAALTRNSIN
+621 
-632 LLPNHLAQALH
+632 
-643 VQSGPEEIN
+643 
-652 KRIEHTIDLR
+652 
-662 SGDKLRREHI
+662 
-672 KPFSLMFKDSSL
+672 
-684 EHKYSQMRD
+684 YSQMRD

-705 VLVFITAIQ
+705 LLLFITAIQ
-714 SLLPSSRVISMV
+714 SLLPSSRVMPMA

-748 KCLPLMLRKTC
+748 KCLPLVLRKTC

-782 GAIINILWCDFD
+782 GAILNILWCDFD
-794 KPIALKN
+794 KSIPLKN
-801 QTFNNS
+801 LTFNS
-807 SASFTDICSC
+807 SAVFTDICSY

-846 LLIMIAIYS
+846 LLIMIAIYA
-855 LLTETIYASLF
+855 LLTETIYAGLF
-866 LQYDNFNHNG
+866 LRYDNLNHSG
-876 DTDFLGTKEASLLLM
+876 EDFLGTKEASLLLM

-1001 ADFDELLGEERFQ
+1001 ADFDELLGEDRFQ

-1043 GHLCALADFSIALNE
+1043 GHLCALADFSLALTE

-1111 VSDRIQV
+1111 VSGRIQV
-1118 PEETYLILKDRGF
+1118 PEETYLILKDQGF

-1159 VQPNPLILQP
+1159 VQPNPFILPP
-1169 RKLTGQYSLAAV
+1169 RRLPGQYSLAAV

-1191 QKQKQIL
+1191 QRQKQLL
-1198 NENNNSGIIKGH
+1198 NENNNTGIIKGH
-1210 YNRRTLLTPG
+1210 YNRRTLLTPSG
-1220 GSEAAAQADGADKT
+1220 PEPGAQAEGTDKSD
-1234 ELP
+1234 LP

>member
-1 RCLSDSD
+1 MELSEVRCSSATE
-8 ELYTINRTPPGS
+8 ELYTINKTPSSSDNSSGS
-20 GRPQRLLW
+20 GGGSARPKRLLW
-28 QTAVRHITEQRFIQ
+28 QNAVRHITEQRFIHEQ
-42 EHSSS
+42 
-47 SGGSS
+47 
-52 SGGGKGVSSDET
+52 GGGGGVKDD
-64 CCPNH
+64 PFD
-69 HPHPPH
+69 PIQGA
-75 HHHLRR
+75 RK
-81 QSAGRSLG
+81 QSAGRTSVG
-89 SERHNNGGTKV
+89 DRHNNGGTKV
-100 FPEGTSSSGDLGFLP
+100 FPERASSDLGFLQI
-115 LDCAPSNSD
+115 DCAPSNSD

-138 PTLRNS
+138 PTLRNA

-164 SEVVM
+164 SVVVM
-169 NILDVLTKLTLL
+169 NILDVVTKLTLL
-181 FLHLTLASAPMD
+181 VLHLTLASSPMD
-193 PIKGILLG
+193 PIKGMLLG

-219 TTSYTYLQYSGVV
+219 TTSHSYLQYSGVV

-244 GLGCGLLGDGI
+244 GLGYGLLGDGV

-281 VTSVLQLVMQLVIPR
+281 FTSGLHILVQLLISESAQL
-296 FAVTSLNQIAAQAVL
+296 FTNQVAAQAVL

-337 RRCVEARLRLET
+337 RRCIEARLRLET

-385 FHKIYIHRYEN
+385 FHRIYIHRYEN

-455 PEPRQDHAHCCVEM
+455 PEPRPDHAHCCVEM
-469 GLSMIK
+469 GLSMLK

-538 TLDCLNGDYK
+538 ALDCLNGDYE

-555 ERNEFLRKHNI
+555 DRNDFLRRHNI

-579 TLPEDIVKE
+579 TLPEDIMKE
-588 AVSSSDRRNSGAT
+588 AASSADRRASSAT
-601 FTEGSWSPELPF
+601 FNEASWSPELPF
-613 DNIVGKQN
+613 DNIVGSQN
-621 TLAALTRNSIN
+621 
-632 LLPNHLAQALH
+632 
-643 VQSGPEEIN
+643 
-652 KRIEHTIDLR
+652 
-662 SGDKLRREHI
+662 
-672 KPFSLMFKDSSL
+672 
-684 EHKYSQMRD
+684 YSQMRD

-705 VLVFITAIQ
+705 VLIFITAIQ
-714 SLLPSSRVISMV
+714 SLLPSARMMTMV
-726 IQFSILIML
+726 IQFSILIIL
-735 HSALVLITTAEDY
+735 HSCLVLVTTAEDY
-748 KCLPLMLRKTC
+748 KCLPLVLRKAC
-759 CWINETYLARNVII
+759 CWINETYTARNVII
-773 FASILINFL
+773 FVSILINFL
-782 GAIINILWCDFD
+782 AAMINILWCDFD
-794 KPIALKN
+794 KPNIFKN
-801 QTFNNS
+801 QTYNE
-807 SASFTDICSC
+807 SASIPDICFY

-846 LLIMIAIYS
+846 LLVMIAIYS
-855 LLTETIYASLF
+855 LLTEAFYTSLF
-866 LQYDNFNHNG
+866 VRYDTVHHN
-876 DTDFLGTKEASLLLM
+876 TENFLGTKETSLLLM

-965 AVGVMFA
+965 SVGVMFA

-1043 GHLCALADFSIALNE
+1043 GHLCALADFAIALNE

-1072 LRIGISHGSVVAGV
+1072 LRIGMAHGSVVAGV

-1111 VSDRIQV
+1111 VSGKIQV
-1118 PEETYLILKDRGF
+1118 PEDTYLILKERGF
-1131 AFDYRGEIYVKGI
+1131 AFEYRGEIYVKGI

-1150 IKTYFLLGR
+1150 IRTHFLLGR

-1169 RKLTGQYSLAAV
+1169 RKITGQYSLAAV

-1198 NENNNSGIIKGH
+1198 NENNNSGIMKGHHH
-1210 YNRRTLLTPG
+1210 YNRRTLLAAG
-1220 GSEAAAQADGADKT
+1220 GAEVGGGHHAEAPEKT
-1234 ELP
+1234 DLS

>member
-1 RCLSDSD
+1 
-8 ELYTINRTPPGS
+8 
-20 GRPQRLLW
+20 
-28 QTAVRHITEQRFIQ
+28 
-42 EHSSS
+42 

-52 SGGGKGVSSDET
+52 SGGGKGFSSDET

-164 SEVVM
+164 SEV
-169 NILDVLTKLTLL
+169 
-181 FLHLTLASAPMD
+181 
-193 PIKGILLG
+193 
-201 FFTGIEVVICALV
+201 
-214 VVRKD
+214 
-219 TTSYTYLQYSGVV
+219 
-232 TWVAMATQILAA
+232 
-244 GLGCGLLGDGI
+244 
-255 GYVLFTLFATYSML
+255 
-269 PLPLTWAILAGL
+269 
-281 VTSVLQLVMQLVIPR
+281 
-296 FAVTSLNQIAAQAVL
+296 IAAQAVL

-621 TLAALTRNSIN
+621 
-632 LLPNHLAQALH
+632 
-643 VQSGPEEIN
+643 
-652 KRIEHTIDLR
+652 
-662 SGDKLRREHI
+662 
-672 KPFSLMFKDSSL
+672 
-684 EHKYSQMRD
+684 YSQMRD

-714 SLLPSSRVISMV
+714 SLLPSSRVIPMV

-801 QTFNNS
+801 QTFNS

-1220 GSEAAAQADGADKT
+1220 GSEAAAQAEGADKT

>member
-1 RCLSDSD
+1 MELSEVRCSSASE
-8 ELYTINRTPPGS
+8 ELYTINKTPSSSNNSNSSGGGGGGS
-20 GRPQRLLW
+20 ARPKRLLW
-28 QTAVRHITEQRFIQ
+28 QNAVRHITEQRFIHEQ
-42 EHSSS
+42 
-47 SGGSS
+47 
-52 SGGGKGVSSDET
+52 GGGGGGGVKGIGPDEPYDPST
-64 CCPNH
+64 GA
-69 HPHPPH
+69 
-75 HHHLRR
+75 RK
-81 QSAGRSLG
+81 QSAGRTSVG
-89 SERHNNGGTKV
+89 DRHNNGGTKV
-100 FPEGTSSSGDLGFLP
+100 FPERASSDLGFLQI
-115 LDCAPSNSD
+115 DCAPSNSD

-138 PTLRNS
+138 PTLRNA
-144 FKSRDLER
+144 FKSRDLEQ

-164 SEVVM
+164 SVVVM
-169 NILDVLTKLTLL
+169 NILDVVTKLTLL
-181 FLHLTLASAPMD
+181 VLHLTLASSPMD
-193 PIKGILLG
+193 PIKGTLLG

-219 TTSYTYLQYSGVV
+219 TTSHSYLQYSGVV

-244 GLGCGLLGDGI
+244 GLGYGLLGDGV

-269 PLPLTWAILAGL
+269 PLPLTWAIMAGL
-281 VTSVLQLVMQLVIPR
+281 FTSGLHILVQLLISQNAQL
-296 FAVTSLNQIAAQAVL
+296 FTNQVAAQAVL

-337 RRCVEARLRLET
+337 RRCIEARLRLET

-385 FHKIYIHRYEN
+385 FHRIYIHRYEN

-538 TLDCLNGDYK
+538 SLDCLNGDYE

-555 ERNEFLRKHNI
+555 DRNDFLRRHNI

-579 TLPEDIVKE
+579 TLPEDIMKE
-588 AVSSSDRRNSGAT
+588 SASSADRRASSAT
-601 FTEGSWSPELPF
+601 FNEASWSPELPF

-621 TLAALTRNSIN
+621 
-632 LLPNHLAQALH
+632 
-643 VQSGPEEIN
+643 
-652 KRIEHTIDLR
+652 
-662 SGDKLRREHI
+662 
-672 KPFSLMFKDSSL
+672 
-684 EHKYSQMRD
+684 YSQMRD

-705 VLVFITAIQ
+705 VLIFITTIQ
-714 SLLPSSRVISMV
+714 SLLPSARMLTMV
-726 IQFSILIML
+726 IQFSILIVL
-735 HSALVLITTAEDY
+735 HSCLVLVTTAEDH
-748 KCLPLMLRKTC
+748 KCLPLVLRKAC
-759 CWINETYLARNVII
+759 CWINETYTARNVII
-773 FASILINFL
+773 FISILINFL
-782 GAIINILWCDFD
+782 AAMINILWCDFD
-794 KPIALKN
+794 KSDTSRN
-801 QTFNNS
+801 QTYNE
-807 SASFTDICSC
+807 SASIPDICFY

-846 LLIMIAIYS
+846 LLVMIAIYS
-855 LLTETIYASLF
+855 LLTEAFYTSLF
-866 LQYDNFNHNG
+866 VRYDAVHNN
-876 DTDFLGTKEASLLLM
+876 TENFLGTKETSLLLM

-960 SQSYD
+960 SQSYN

-1001 ADFDELLGEERFQ
+1001 ADFDELLGEDRFQ

-1043 GHLCALADFSIALNE
+1043 GHLCALADFAIALND

-1072 LRIGISHGSVVAGV
+1072 LRIGMAHGSVVAGV

-1096 WGKTVNLASRMDSTG
+1096 WGKTVNLSSRMDSTG
-1111 VSDRIQV
+1111 VSGKIQV
-1118 PEETYLILKDRGF
+1118 PEDNYLILKERGF
-1131 AFDYRGEIYVKGI
+1131 AFEYRGEIYVKGI

-1150 IKTYFLLGR
+1150 IRTHYLLGR
-1159 VQPNPLILQP
+1159 VQPNPLIMQP
-1169 RKLTGQYSLAAV
+1169 RKITGQYSLAAV

-1198 NENNNSGIIKGH
+1198 NENNNSGIMKGHHH
-1210 YNRRTLLTPG
+1210 YNRRTLLAPGCSEVGGGHHAETP
-1220 GSEAAAQADGADKT
+1220 DKT

>member
-1 RCLSDSD
+1 MELSDVHCLSGSE
-8 ELYTINRTPPGS
+8 ELYTIHPTPPAADGGS
-20 GRPQRLLW
+20 GSRPQRLLW
-28 QTAVRHITEQRFIQ
+28 QTAVRHITEQRFI
-42 EHSSS
+42 HGHRGGGG
-47 SGGSS
+47 GGSRKAS
-52 SGGGKGVSSDET
+52 NPAGSG
-64 CCPNH
+64 PNH
-69 HPHPPH
+69 HAPQLSSDSVLP
-75 HHHLRR
+75 LY
-81 QSAGRSLG
+81 SLG
-89 SERHNNGGTKV
+89 SGERAHNTGGTKV
-100 FPEGTSSSGDLGFLP
+100 FPERSGSGSASGSGGGGDLGFLH

-124 FFLNWGYTYRGVIF
+124 FFLNGGYSYRGVIF

-164 SEVVM
+164 SEV
-169 NILDVLTKLTLL
+169 
-181 FLHLTLASAPMD
+181 LAQ
-193 PIKGILLG
+193 
-201 FFTGIEVVICALV
+201 V
-214 VVRKD
+214 
-219 TTSYTYLQYSGVV
+219 
-232 TWVAMATQILAA
+232 
-244 GLGCGLLGDGI
+244 
-255 GYVLFTLFATYSML
+255 
-269 PLPLTWAILAGL
+269 
-281 VTSVLQLVMQLVIPR
+281 
-296 FAVTSLNQIAAQAVL
+296 VL

-385 FHKIYIHRYEN
+385 FHRIYIHRYEN

-475 TIRYVRSRTKHDIDM
+475 TIRFVRSRTKHDVDM

-538 TLDCLNGDYK
+538 TLDCLSGDYN

-579 TLPEDIVKE
+579 SLPEDIVKE
-588 AVSSSDRRNSGAT
+588 SVSCSDRRNSGAT

-705 VLVFITAIQ
+705 VLLFITAIQ
-714 SLLPSSRVISMV
+714 SLLPSSRLMPMT

-748 KCLPLMLRKTC
+748 KCLPLILRKTC

-782 GAIINILWCDFD
+782 GAVINI
-794 KPIALKN
+794 
-801 QTFNNS
+801 
-807 SASFTDICSC
+807 
-817 PEYFVFTG
+817 YFVFTG

-846 LLIMIAIYS
+846 LLIMIAIYA
-855 LLTETIYASLF
+855 LLTETIYAGLF
-866 LQYDNFNHNG
+866 LSYDNLNHSG
-876 DTDFLGTKEASLLLM
+876 EDFLGTKEASLLLM

-921 EINEMKE
+921 EINEMKD

-939 ILPSHV
+939 ILPGHV

-1001 ADFDELLGEERFQ
+1001 ADFDELLGEDRFQ

-1043 GHLCALADFSIALNE
+1043 GHLCALADFSLALTE

-1111 VSDRIQV
+1111 VSGRIQV
-1118 PEETYLILKDRGF
+1118 PEETYLILKDQGF

-1159 VQPNPLILQP
+1159 VQPNPFILPP
-1169 RKLTGQYSLAAV
+1169 RRLPGQYSLAAV

-1191 QKQKQIL
+1191 QRQKQLL
-1198 NENNNSGIIKGH
+1198 NENSNSGIIKSH
-1210 YNRRTLLTPG
+1210 YNRRTLLTPSG
-1220 GSEAAAQADGADKT
+1220 PEPGAQAEGTDKSD
-1234 ELP
+1234 LP

>member
-1 RCLSDSD
+1 
-8 ELYTINRTPPGS
+8 PP
-20 GRPQRLLW
+20 PPPPPP
-28 QTAVRHITEQRFIQ
+28 APK
-42 EHSSS
+42 SS
-47 SGGSS
+47 
-52 SGGGKGVSSDET
+52 
-64 CCPNH
+64 
-69 HPHPPH
+69 
-75 HHHLRR
+75 R
-81 QSAGRSLG
+81 SARAAA
-89 SERHNNGGTKV
+89 GTWAFF
-100 FPEGTSSSGDLGFLP
+100 FPERTSSSGDLGFLP

-296 FAVTSLNQIAAQAVL
+296 LAVTSLNQIAAQAVL

-643 VQSGPEEIN
+643 L
-652 KRIEHTIDLR
+652 H
-662 SGDKLRREHI
+662 
-672 KPFSLMFKDSSL
+672 
-684 EHKYSQMRD
+684 YSQLK
-693 EVFKSNLVCAFI
+693 F
-705 VLVFITAIQ
+705 
-714 SLLPSSRVISMV
+714 LLPSSRVIPMV

-794 KPIALKN
+794 KPVTLKN
-801 QTFNNS
+801 QTFNS
-807 SASFTDICSC
+807 SASFTDICSY

-1220 GSEAAAQADGADKT
+1220 GSEAAAQAEGADKT

>member
-1 RCLSDSD
+1 MELSEVRCSSASE
-8 ELYTINRTPPGS
+8 ELYTINKTPSSSNNSNSSGS
-20 GRPQRLLW
+20 GSARPKRLLW
-28 QTAVRHITEQRFIQ
+28 QNAVRHITEQRFIHEQ
-42 EHSSS
+42 GA
-47 SGGSS
+47 GGAV
-52 SGGGKGVSSDET
+52 GAKGIGPDE
-64 CCPNH
+64 PYD
-69 HPHPPH
+69 PSQAA
-75 HHHLRR
+75 RK
-81 QSAGRSLG
+81 QSAGRASVG
-89 SERHNNGGTKV
+89 DRHNNGGTKV
-100 FPEGTSSSGDLGFLP
+100 FPERASSDLGFLQI
-115 LDCAPSNSD
+115 DCAPSNSD

-138 PTLRNS
+138 PTLRNA

-164 SEVVM
+164 SVVVM
-169 NILDVLTKLTLL
+169 NILDVVTKLTLL
-181 FLHLTLASAPMD
+181 VLHLTLASSPMD
-193 PIKGILLG
+193 PIKGTLLG

-219 TTSYTYLQYSGVV
+219 TTSHGYLQYSGVV

-244 GLGCGLLGDGI
+244 GLGYGLLGDGV

-281 VTSVLQLVMQLVIPR
+281 FTSGLHILVQLLISQHAQLS
-296 FAVTSLNQIAAQAVL
+296 TNQVAAQAVL

-337 RRCVEARLRLET
+337 RRCIEARLRLET

-385 FHKIYIHRYEN
+385 FHRIYIHRYEN

-538 TLDCLNGDYK
+538 ALDCLNGDYE

-555 ERNEFLRKHNI
+555 DRNDFLRRHNI

-579 TLPEDIVKE
+579 TLPEDIMKE
-588 AVSSSDRRNSGAT
+588 AASSADRRASSAT
-601 FTEGSWSPELPF
+601 FNEASWSPELPF

-621 TLAALTRNSIN
+621 
-632 LLPNHLAQALH
+632 
-643 VQSGPEEIN
+643 
-652 KRIEHTIDLR
+652 
-662 SGDKLRREHI
+662 
-672 KPFSLMFKDSSL
+672 
-684 EHKYSQMRD
+684 YSQMRD

-705 VLVFITAIQ
+705 VLIFITTIQ
-714 SLLPSSRVISMV
+714 SLLPSARMV
-726 IQFSILIML
+726 TMVVQFSVLIVL
-735 HSALVLITTAEDY
+735 HSCLVLLTTAEDY
-748 KCLPLMLRKTC
+748 KCLPLVLRKAC
-759 CWINETYLARNVII
+759 CWINETYAARNVII
-773 FASILINFL
+773 FVSILINFL
-782 GAIINILWCDFD
+782 AAMINILWCDFD
-794 KPIALKN
+794 KSSTFRN
-801 QTFNNS
+801 QTYNE
-807 SASFTDICSC
+807 SASIPDICFY

-846 LLIMIAIYS
+846 LLVMIAIYS
-855 LLTETIYASLF
+855 LLTEAFYTSLF
-866 LQYDNFNHNG
+866 VRYDTVHHN
-876 DTDFLGTKEASLLLM
+876 TENFLGTKETSLLLM

-1001 ADFDELLGEERFQ
+1001 ADFDELLGEDRFQ

-1043 GHLCALADFSIALNE
+1043 GHLCALADFAIALNE

-1072 LRIGISHGSVVAGV
+1072 LRIGMAHGSVVAGV

-1111 VSDRIQV
+1111 VSGKIQV
-1118 PEETYLILKDRGF
+1118 PEETYLILKERGF
-1131 AFDYRGEIYVKGI
+1131 AFEYRGEIYVKGI

-1150 IKTYFLLGR
+1150 IRTHFLLGR

-1169 RKLTGQYSLAAV
+1169 RKITGQYSLAAV

-1198 NENNNSGIIKGH
+1198 NENNNSGIMKGHHH
-1210 YNRRTLLTPG
+1210 YNRRTLLAPG
-1220 GSEAAAQADGADKT
+1220 GSEVGGGHHAEVADKT
-1234 ELP
+1234 ELS